1 MSNYVPGGKK
11 RCRSVFPV
19 QREREREK
27 KMWCLASKKRTG
39 WPFQSVWKEKPDV
52 FLKSHSDWRLALCT
66 HIKGQLTRKQ
76 QLLFW
81 SQAVLLSGAQ
91 MFYKDP
97 DHHAVLCPQTME
109 VGGGAGRWG
118 LFPLL
123 FFLPLLKP
131 FPSNLSPAAHIQ
143 LLAIIPVDPP
153 RSPNGVWI
161 SEGFSFCTWQAHV
174 AGRLQGRRWGLSSL
188 GTATRNGVAVI
199 HFPSS
204 KVKARQMWAGRQT
217 GESPQPHWGLLLY
230 CPGGGSGECG
240 WCWWGG
246 QGGGPRGWK
255 RGGSEGGDVRAHLNS
270 SSVHWGL
277 LQQSSPSS
285 AWGEA
290 WQPPYKLS
298 SPWRQTTYPALLL
311 ASPLPSLLYGFQAGS
326 QWMSTKW
333 NQLCP

>member
-27 KMWCLASKKRTG
+27 KMWCLASKKPTG

-52 FLKSHSDWRLALCT
+52 FLKSHCDWRLALCT

-76 QLLFW
+76 QLMIW

-109 VGGGAGRWG
+109 VGGGGAGRWG
-118 LFPLL
+118 LFSLL

-161 SEGFSFCTWQAHV
+161 SEGFSLCTWQAHV
-174 AGRLQGRRWGLSSL
+174 ASRLQGRRWGLSSL

-199 HFPSS
+199 YFPSS
-204 KVKARQMWAGRQT
+204 KVKARQMWAGKQT
-217 GESPQPHWGLLLY
+217 GESPQPHRGLLLY

-240 WCWWGG
+240 WCWWWGS
-246 QGGGPRGWK
+246 QGGGARGWQ
-255 RGGSEGGDVRAHLNS
+255 RGGSEGGDVRARLNS
-270 SSVHWGL
+270 SSVHLGL
-277 LQQSSPSS
+277 LQQPSPSS
-285 AWGEA
+285 AWVET
-290 WQPPYKLS
+290 WQLPYKL
-298 SPWRQTTYPALLL
+298 
-311 ASPLPSLLYGFQAGS
+311 
-326 QWMSTKW
+326 
-333 NQLCP
+333 